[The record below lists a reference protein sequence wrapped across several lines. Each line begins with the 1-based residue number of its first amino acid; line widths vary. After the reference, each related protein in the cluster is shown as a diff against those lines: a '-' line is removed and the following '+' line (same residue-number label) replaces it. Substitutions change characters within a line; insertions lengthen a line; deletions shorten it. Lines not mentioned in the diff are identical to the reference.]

1 MGLIP
6 LSVAVMAITLVVLAA
21 FMIPAFIELRKTAA
35 AAREF
40 LVGKESELKPIIRDL
55 QEAMADLRVL
65 TQGAAENVD
74 EVKVFMESV
83 GDAGRSI
90 QTINTVV
97 GGVATVIGRS
107 SLWLTGAKVA
117 GKFIIDR
124 ISKKRG

>member
-55 QEAMADLRVL
+55 QETLADLRVL

>member
-6 LSVAVMAITLVVLAA
+6 LAVAVMAITLVVLAA
-21 FMIPAFIELRKTAA
+21 FMIPAFIELRKTAS

-55 QEAMADLRVL
+55 QETLADLRVL
-65 TQGAAENVD
+65 TQGAAENVED
-74 EVKVFMESV
+74 VRVFMESM

-97 GGVATVIGRS
+97 GGVATVVGRS

-117 GKFIIDR
+117 GKFILDR
-124 ISKKRG
+124 IIKKRG

>member
-6 LSVAVMAITLVVLAA
+6 LAVAVMAITLVVLAA
-21 FMIPAFIELRKTAA
+21 FMIPAFIELRKTAT

-55 QEAMADLRVL
+55 QETLADLRVL
-65 TQGAAENVD
+65 TQGAAENVED
-74 EVKVFMESV
+74 VRVFMESM

-97 GGVATVIGRS
+97 GGVATVVGRS

-117 GKFIIDR
+117 GKFILDR
-124 ISKKRG
+124 IIKKRG

>member
-6 LSVAVMAITLVVLAA
+6 LAVAVMAITLVVLAA
-21 FMIPAFIELRKTAA
+21 FMIPAFIELRKTAV

-40 LVGKESELKPIIRDL
+40 LVGKDSELKPIIRDL
-55 QEAMADLRVL
+55 QETLADLRIL
-65 TQGAAENVD
+65 TQGAAEKVD
-74 EVKVFMESV
+74 DVKVFMESM

-117 GKFIIDR
+117 GKFILDR

>member
-1 MGLIP
+1 MDLIP
-6 LSVAVMAITLVVLAA
+6 LAIAVMAITFVVLAA

-40 LVGKESELKPIIRDL
+40 LVGQDSELKPVIRDL
-55 QEAMADLRVL
+55 QGALADLRVL
-65 TQGAAENVD
+65 TQGVAENVD

-107 SLWLTGAKVA
+107 SLWMTGAKVA
-117 GKFIIDR
+117 GKFVLDR
-124 ISKKRG
+124 IFKKRG

>member
-40 LVGKESELKPIIRDL
+40 LVGKESELRPIIRDL
-55 QEAMADLRVL
+55 QETLADLRIL

>member
-6 LSVAVMAITLVVLAA
+6 LAVAVMAITLVVLAA
-21 FMIPAFIELRKTAA
+21 FMIPAFIELRKTAT

-55 QEAMADLRVL
+55 QETLADLRVL

-74 EVKVFMESV
+74 DVRVFMESM

-97 GGVATVIGRS
+97 GGVATVVGRS

-117 GKFIIDR
+117 GKFILDR

>member
-6 LSVAVMAITLVVLAA
+6 LAVAVMAITLVVLAA
-21 FMIPAFIELRKTAA
+21 FMIPAFIELRKTAS

-55 QEAMADLRVL
+55 QETLADLRVL
-65 TQGAAENVD
+65 TQGAAENVED
-74 EVKVFMESV
+74 VKVFMESM

-97 GGVATVIGRS
+97 GGVATVVGRS

-117 GKFIIDR
+117 GKFILDR
-124 ISKKRG
+124 IIKKRG